1 MNPKDREG
9 EKGNKEQSKYKT
21 NSKALG
27 LSSTFCVIILNVN
40 GINHY
45 ILKTWISRVGS
56 QQQQ

>member
-45 ILKTWISRVGS
+45 ILKT
-56 QQQQ
+56 